1 MSGRIFWDVD
11 TQHDF
16 MKADGRLYVPGSEEI
31 IPFLAVLRE
40 YARDHGIRTVASAD
54 DHLPDD
60 AELSDTPDFTT
71 TFPPHCMRGTS
82 GQAKIPE
89 TALEDPLVLGPERR
103 AAEDVRAAVDEHAGD
118 VLLLKHRFD
127 VFTNPNA
134 GAVLDALNP
143 DEIVLFGVALDV
155 CDRYAVEGL
164 LSWRPDVR
172 LLLVT
177 DAVRAID
184 SKEGER
190 LLHSWEERGVEM
202 VQTNQIISASAAEP
216 QAG

>member
-11 TQHDF
+11 TQYDF
-16 MKADGRLYVPGSEEI
+16 MKADGKLYVPGSEEI
-31 IPFLAVLRE
+31 ISSLAALRE
-40 YARDHGIRTVASAD
+40 FARSHGIRTVASAD
-54 DHLPDD
+54 DHVPDD
-60 AELSDTPDFTT
+60 AELSDDPDFAT

-89 TALEDPLVLGPERR
+89 TALDEPLVLGSERR
-103 AAEDVRAAVDEHAGD
+103 AADEVRAAVQEHGGD

-134 GAVLDALNP
+134 DAVLDALNP
-143 DEIVLFGVALDV
+143 DEIVLFGVDLDV
-155 CDRYAVEGL
+155 CDRFAVEGL
-164 LSWRPDVR
+164 LSRRPATR

-184 SKEGER
+184 SQEGER
-190 LLHSWEERGVEM
+190 LLHSWEDRGVEM
-202 VQTNQIISASAAEP
+202 VQTNQIVSASAAEP
-216 QAG
+216 KAG

>member
-11 TQHDF
+11 TQYDF
-16 MKADGRLYVPGSEEI
+16 MKADGRLYVPGAEEI
-31 IPFLAVLRE
+31 IPFLAVLRDL
-40 YARDHGIRTVASAD
+40 ARNHRIRTVASAD
-54 DHLPDD
+54 DHVPDD
-60 AELSDTPDFTT
+60 AELSDDPDFVT

-89 TALEDPLVLGPERR
+89 TALDDPLVLGSERR
-103 AAEDVRAAVDEHAGD
+103 AADDVRAAVGEHGGD
-118 VLLLKHRFD
+118 VLLLKHHFD

-134 GAVLDALNP
+134 DAVLDALDP

-164 LSWRPDVR
+164 LARRADVR

-184 SKEGER
+184 SNEGE
-190 LLHSWEERGVEM
+190 
-202 VQTNQIISASAAEP
+202 
-216 QAG
+216 

>member
-11 TQHDF
+11 TQYDF

-40 YARDHGIRTVASAD
+40 FARSHGIRTVASAD
-54 DHLPDD
+54 DHVPGD
-60 AELSDTPDFTT
+60 AELSDDPDFTT
-71 TFPPHCMRGTS
+71 TFPPHCMRGTQ

-89 TALEDPLVLGPERR
+89 TALDEPLVLGPEWR
-103 AAEDVRAAVDEHAGD
+103 AVDQVRAAVGEHSGD

-127 VFTNPNA
+127 VFTNLNTE
-134 GAVLDALNP
+134 AVLDALNP

-164 LSWRPDVR
+164 QSRRPETR

-184 SKEGER
+184 SQQGER
-190 LLHSWEERGVEM
+190 LLCSWEEQGVEM
-202 VQTNQIISASAAEP
+202 VKTSQIVSASATEP
-216 QAG
+216 GVR